1 MLFVNPDSE
10 TELVYKE
17 DTDQEMILERL
28 DEEREASVSDI
39 QEKEG
44 TEEQTHQVYKI
55 IMCVCHPKCLQYRPL
70 TYTVCIFSFL
80 IRYINSVS
88 L

>member
-17 DTDQEMILERL
+17 DTDQEMILECL
-28 DEEREASVSDI
+28 DEEREARVSDI

-44 TEEQTHQVYKI
+44 TEEV
-55 IMCVCHPKCLQYRPL
+55 
-70 TYTVCIFSFL
+70 
-80 IRYINSVS
+80 
-88 L
+88 